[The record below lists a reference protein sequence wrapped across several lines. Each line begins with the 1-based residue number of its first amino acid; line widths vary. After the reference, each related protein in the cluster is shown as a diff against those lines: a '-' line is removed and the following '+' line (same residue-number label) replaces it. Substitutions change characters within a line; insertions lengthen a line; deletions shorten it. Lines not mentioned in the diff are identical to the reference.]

1 MSKLKNEMI
10 KPSTEQIEQLD
21 MKDKEKQ
28 LFKGSIFS
36 SSFFL
41 KFSNLFKASW
51 NVIVS
56 SIFVFI
62 ISSTISSFFTDS
74 RSR

>member
-41 KFSNLFKASW
+41 KFSNLFKAS
-51 NVIVS
+51 
-56 SIFVFI
+56 
-62 ISSTISSFFTDS
+62 
-74 RSR
+74 